1 MPQTNFIQAINQA
14 IAEEMERDPLTFLMG
29 EDVVLGAFGATKGLV
44 DKFGAKRVR
53 NTPISE
59 AGFVGAAVGAAMAG
73 TRPICEVEFASF
85 FYCAFDQVCNQAAK
99 LRYMSGG
106 QATMPITFRAVFG
119 AMGGAAAQH
128 SETVY
133 AQFLSVPGLKLV
145 VPSGPSDMK
154 GLLKSAI
161 RDNNPVIVFEHGA
174 LGRLKEDIPAGE
186 HLVPLGKAAVKRPGE
201 NVTVVAIGAM
211 VPKAMSVAAKLENE
225 KISVEVIDPRTLVPL
240 DEDAILAS
248 VEKTNRIV
256 IADEGHLRGGAA
268 ADIAAIVAD
277 KGFDFLDAPV
287 RRVTSLTCRYRSVR
301 RWNRR
306 RSRTRPASRPRYVT
320 WSDDRPAS
328 KSRNN
333 PPVSVKSRCPTGS
346 RCMKERFSVPQAAG
360 RTVNA
365 GEPLYEVETE
375 KVLHQV
381 EAPASGSLAMILF
394 DEGATI
400 ECGVAVAVIAETARM
415 SQRSR
420 ART

>member
-1 MPQTNFIQAINQA
+1 MPQISFIQAINQA

-29 EDVVLGAFGATKGLV
+29 EDVVLGAFGATRGLI

-85 FYCAFDQVCNQAAK
+85 FYCAFDQICNQAAK

-106 QATMPITFRAVFG
+106 QATMPITFRAVYG

-145 VPSGPSDMK
+145 VPSGASDMK

-174 LGRLKEDIPAGE
+174 LGWSREDVPAGE
-186 HLVPLGKAAVKRPGE
+186 HLVPLGKAAVKRPGN

-211 VPKAMSVAAKLENE
+211 VPKALSVAEKLEQE
-225 KISVEVIDPRTLVPL
+225 KISVEVIDPRTLIPL

-256 IADEGHLRGGAA
+256 IAD
-268 ADIAAIVAD
+268 
-277 KGFDFLDAPV
+277 
-287 RRVTSLTCRYRSVR
+287 
-301 RWNRR
+301 
-306 RSRTRPASRPRYVT
+306 
-320 WSDDRPAS
+320 
-328 KSRNN
+328 
-333 PPVSVKSRCPTGS
+333 
-346 RCMKERFSVPQAAG
+346 
-360 RTVNA
+360 
-365 GEPLYEVETE
+365 
-375 KVLHQV
+375 
-381 EAPASGSLAMILF
+381 
-394 DEGATI
+394 
-400 ECGVAVAVIAETARM
+400 
-415 SQRSR
+415 
-420 ART
+420 